1 MAWVEHPRPQEATSE
16 YGREKLQSSW
26 ERNAGRMGMG
36 AAAYTFPE
44 LGDNLARIWE
54 GAHFRDTALSRVHK
68 DMLATLVSAA
78 NACQY

>member
-1 MAWVEHPRPQEATSE
+1 
-16 YGREKLQSSW
+16 
-26 ERNAGRMGMG
+26 MGMG